1 MEALRTLLDRGASLE
16 AKDNVSNRMW
26 MIVSMSLY
34 GIWFVVYRH
43 MISMTISVDEWW
55 WYSVD
60 AVVMILIIWQSI
72 WL

>member
-1 MEALRTLLDRGASLE
+1 MDVISILLDRGASLE

-34 GIWFVVYRH
+34 DIWFDNYDH
-43 MISMTISVDEWW
+43 MIRMMISVDE
-55 WYSVD
+55 
-60 AVVMILIIWQSI
+60 I

>member
-1 MEALRTLLDRGASLE
+1 MEALRMLLDRGASLE

>member
-1 MEALRTLLDRGASLE
+1 MEVLSILLDRGASLE

-34 GIWFVVYRH
+34 DIWFDNYDH
-43 MISMTISVDEWW
+43 MISMILSVDELW

-60 AVVMILIIWQSI
+60 ATVMILIIWLSV

>member
-1 MEALRTLLDRGASLE
+1 MDVISILLDRGASLE

-34 GIWFVVYRH
+34 DIWFDNYDH
-43 MISMTISVDEWW
+43 MISMILSVDELW

-60 AVVMILIIWQSI
+60 ATVMILIIWLSV